1 MHVIKYF
8 ILKKYNYFH
17 NKDYEK
23 KYYLSKKSLRNVI
36 FYHKN

>member
-23 KYYLSKKSLRNVI
+23 NIIYPKKV
-36 FYHKN
+36 